1 MKNYLTK
8 LKGLLDKTELIDV
21 ELNTSATI
29 NNMILLAKDTPELKV
44 YLNKFNAGELTND
57 EFIAACT
64 IVLVKELIA
73 FRKLKDDIINQN
85 W

>member
-21 ELNTSATI
+21 ELNKSATI
-29 NNMILLAKDTPELKV
+29 NNMILLAKDTPELNV
-44 YLNKFNAGELTND
+44 YLNKFNAGELTDD
-57 EFIAACT
+57 EFISACT
-64 IVLVKELIA
+64 ILLVKELIE